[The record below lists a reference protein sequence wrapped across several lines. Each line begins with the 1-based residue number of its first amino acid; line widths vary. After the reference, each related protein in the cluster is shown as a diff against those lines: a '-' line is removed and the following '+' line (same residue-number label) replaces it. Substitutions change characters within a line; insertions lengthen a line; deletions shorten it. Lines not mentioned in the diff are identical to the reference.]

1 MLLTQEIRDGD
12 CFVDLHLDPG
22 RKADPFANLPRVA
35 ILHGLPDAASAKE
48 TVSLE
53 WKRADLLEADIP
65 IEGRE
70 TVLNTVEIA
79 GQQPVTLPPVCL
91 PYSPEFAPDEPGRGA
106 AALAQIAM
114 TTGGKERVEI
124 PKIWSELPV
133 RSRYVTL
140 APWLLVVAAFL
151 FLLEI
156 LERRSGWLSKLA
168 GSKIAARAQSKPV
181 EPESESP
188 ASAPKTPQPHANKS
202 KSPAPVPAMAKTPK
216 TKPVP
221 DKPED
226 DSSTLGAMRK
236 ARDRAR
242 WKENR

>member
-1 MLLTQEIRDGD
+1 
-12 CFVDLHLDPG
+12 
-22 RKADPFANLPRVA
+22 
-35 ILHGLPDAASAKE
+35 
-48 TVSLE
+48 
-53 WKRADLLEADIP
+53 
-65 IEGRE
+65 
-70 TVLNTVEIA
+70 LNTVEIA

-156 LERRSGWLSKLA
+156 LERRAGWLSKFA
-168 GSKIAARAQSKPV
+168 GAKIAPRAQTKTV
-181 EPESESP
+181 EPKSDSP
-188 ASAPKTPQPHANKS
+188 ASAPKTPQPLANKS
-202 KSPAPVPAMAKTPK
+202 KTPAPVPAMAKTPQ
-216 TKPVP
+216 TKPVAA
-221 DKPED
+221 KSD
-226 DSSTLGAMRK
+226 DDDSTLGAMRQ

-242 WKENR
+242 RKEKQ